1 MPGQPKT
8 PEERH
13 EYGKSLRDKT
23 PLESHAE
30 WSPGSDRRD
39 PVELVEEQNEGRVP
53 WLVVDL
59 AGGGSAGLVRLL
71 VGAYAALAVGF
82 LFCAL
87 LTRLAP
93 KRRYMV
99 AVGLVFVTVVIAAA
113 LMLDDRPEA
122 GPIPAVLLGISLVIG
137 AFGYALRVRG
147 FSETVSGR
155 EI

>member
-1 MPGQPKT
+1 MKAKRG
-8 PEERH
+8 
-13 EYGKSLRDKT
+13 GL
-23 PLESHAE
+23 L
-30 WSPGSDRRD
+30 
-39 PVELVEEQNEGRVP
+39 P
-53 WLVVDL
+53 WLVLVLMTLVGGWIVYQICGLLVDL
-59 AGGGSAGLVRLL
+59 AAGGSAGLLRLL
-71 VGAYAALAVGF
+71 VGAYAALAAGF

-93 KRRYMV
+93 KRRYTV

-113 LMLDDRPEA
+113 LMLAETPEA

-155 EI
+155 DSQPLD

>member
-1 MPGQPKT
+1 MKAKRG
-8 PEERH
+8 
-13 EYGKSLRDKT
+13 GL
-23 PLESHAE
+23 L
-30 WSPGSDRRD
+30 
-39 PVELVEEQNEGRVP
+39 P
-53 WLVVDL
+53 WLVLVLITLVGGWVVYQICGLLVDL
-59 AGGGSAGLVRLL
+59 AAGGSAGLLRLL
-71 VGAYAALAVGF
+71 VGAYAALENGF

-93 KRRYMV
+93 KRRYTV

-113 LMLDDRPEA
+113 LMLAETPEA

-155 EI
+155 DSQPLD